1 MANILCSS
9 ESLSFN
15 QNPVHEID
23 EARISTRKKTLASA
37 ALPSCPRLVE
47 TLEKPVIR
55 KVGDSGMRC
64 EDCPKVN
71 LSPPSKSD
79 CPNFV
84 EQGPDC
90 SRNDDTLDRAFA
102 DLRRACGIDE

>member
-1 MANILCSS
+1 MANILRSS

-15 QNPVHEID
+15 QNPVQETD
-23 EARISTRKKTLASA
+23 EARTNTHKKTLASA
-37 ALPSCPRLVE
+37 VLPPCPRLVE

-55 KVGDSGMRC
+55 KVGDSDMRC

-71 LSPPSKSD
+71 PSPPSKSD

-90 SRNDDTLDRAFA
+90 DRDDATLERALT